1 MKPRNYITSLLI
13 LAGWIFLLVSSS
25 QATLIF
31 DGSGT
36 FGSGTTDVTI
46 QVKVWGPGYT
56 VGEVAAGT
64 IPNAA
69 GATVASTFYTYAYR
83 ITNLSGNDPILGFRI
98 NIGSSSGASFGY
110 TTNDGGSGAA
120 PIYQGLLTFDDGLNF
135 RNTFGPDMTAG
146 QSSQWMWLTSPLEPS
161 LPSGYV
167 LGDSVGGRFSR
178 TSFDTTFT
186 DVNLPSPNP
195 EPATSLLFSTGLGG
209 LAFWRRRQLES
220 WLKSRLR
227 RQFSSPSSEHSD
239 PA

>member
-1 MKPRNYITSLLI
+1 MRLKRFFLPLLL
-13 LAGWIFLLVSSS
+13 LAGLGSFLAS
-25 QATLIF
+25 QAEAVLIF

-56 VGEVAAGT
+56 AAEVAAGT
-64 IPNAA
+64 IPYAA
-69 GATVASTFYTYAYR
+69 GATVGSTFYTYAYR
-83 ITNLSGNDPILGFRI
+83 LSNLSGNDPILGFRI
-98 NIGSSSGASFGY
+98 NVAGSDGAGFGF
-110 TTNDGGSGAA
+110 TTNQGGSGVA
-120 PIYQGLLTFDDGLNF
+120 PIYQGFLTFDDGMNF

-178 TSFDTTFT
+178 TSFDTVYT
-186 DVNLPSPNP
+186 DVNLPAPNP

-209 LAFWRRRQLES
+209 LAFWKRKQLGT
-220 WLKSRLR
+220 WLKNRLR
-227 RQFSSPSSEHSD
+227 REPPSREGSD

>member
-1 MKPRNYITSLLI
+1 MTQGRSLLFFAA
-13 LAGWIFLLVSSS
+13 LAGSLVLFASLGE
-25 QATLIF
+25 AALIF

-56 VGEVAAGT
+56 AGEVAAGT

-69 GATVASTFYTYAYR
+69 GATTGSIFYAYAYR

-98 NIGSSSGASFGY
+98 NIGSSNGASFGY
-110 TTNDGGSGAA
+110 TTNDGGSGVA
-120 PIYQGLLTFDDGLNF
+120 PIYQGFLAFDDGLNF

-146 QSSQWMWLTSPLEPS
+146 QSSQWLWLTSPLEPS

-178 TSFDTTFT
+178 TSYDTTFT

-209 LAFWRRRQLES
+209 LAFWRRRQLGI

-227 RQFSSPSSEHSD
+227 RGDHSPEGPT